1 MSFGTRSPAPPF
13 LAGSAGWQVDTVIP
27 SLPCRRRLR
36 RAFGGME
43 LDAPSLVEK
52 VLAVELGTS
61 HYMATPEYLLWHA
74 RQADDAGKVSQLLS
88 AVIVDE
94 ISVWDYNRV

>member
-1 MSFGTRSPAPPF
+1 
-13 LAGSAGWQVDTVIP
+13 
-27 SLPCRRRLR
+27 
-36 RAFGGME
+36 ME

-52 VLAVELGTS
+52 VRAVELGTS

-88 AVIVDE
+88 AVIVD
-94 ISVWDYNRV
+94 